1 MAALGLVAYDGSGS
15 SSEDEDEPMPSPNT
29 SSTSTSSSTQV
40 EGNQKTAVVNG
51 SSSATSSFIKPSV
64 IFSRFIDDD
73 DDDVVNDGNAAN
85 DIEGSDDELGQS
97 DQGVNPMWSKLLP
110 EPKKPPAD
118 VVEEEGEIEIGPIP
132 PKKTYGDEELP
143 QPPKP
148 STIPSLSSTKFK
160 GKVRISI
167 PFLNSVSL

>member
-15 SSEDEDEPMPSPNT
+15 SSEDEDEPMPSDNT
-29 SSTSTSSSTQV
+29 AAAASTSTSSSSQV
-40 EGNQKTAVVNG
+40 QGNQKTPVMNG
-51 SSSATSSFIKPSV
+51 SSSSTLSSIKPSV

-73 DDDVVNDGNAAN
+73 DDVVN
-85 DIEGSDDELGQS
+85 DIEGNDDELDQL

-110 EPKKPPAD
+110 EPKKAPVE
-118 VVEEEGEIEIGPIP
+118 VVEEEDDLDIGPIP